1 VKLIDTILLDSLSG
15 KAKDSTR
22 KRAHHNLHP
31 ELGDPVQRLCIAME
45 PDTYVRPHRHSDPET
60 WEILMILRGSA
71 VILFFDDTG
80 KVFDR
85 AVLTADGKTR
95 AVEFPANTWHA
106 PVSLETNTVVF
117 EVKQGPYVPLAET
130 NLAAWAPPEGAPAT
144 VQFLEWYRRASTGD
158 IPPEY

>member
-1 VKLIDTILLDSLSG
+1 VKLIDTLLLNSLSD

-22 KRAHHNLHP
+22 KRAHHNLHL

-71 VILFFDDTG
+71 VILFFNEKG
-80 KVFDR
+80 KILDR
-85 AVLTADGKTR
+85 VILSADGKTR

-117 EVKQGPYVPLAET
+117 EVKQGPYAPLAET
-130 NLAAWAPPEGAPAT
+130 NLAAWAPSEGNPAM
-144 VQFLEWYRRASTGD
+144 VRFLEWYRNASPGD
-158 IPPEY
+158 TPPEY